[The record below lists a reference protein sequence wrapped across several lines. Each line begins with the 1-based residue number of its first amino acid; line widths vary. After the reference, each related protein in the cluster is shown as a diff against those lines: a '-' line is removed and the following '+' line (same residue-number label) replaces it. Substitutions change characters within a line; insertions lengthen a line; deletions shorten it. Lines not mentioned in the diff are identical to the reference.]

1 MLSRLR
7 GIRWVSQS
15 PLSMSQLTPVFQLGT
30 CPMKPRDQGGV
41 VDSKLNVY
49 GVEGL
54 KICDMSIAPSNVSAA
69 RRVPLLKNHRLTSY
83 SQNTC
88 STAFTIA
95 EKAAMIIAEELGIV
109 GSV

>member
-1 MLSRLR
+1 
-7 GIRWVSQS
+7 
-15 PLSMSQLTPVFQLGT
+15 
-30 CPMKPRDQGGV
+30 MKPREQGGV

-69 RRVPLLKNHRLTSY
+69 RCGSLLEDHTLTSY

-109 GSV
+109 GGV